1 MSSYSAKGIFKGPFK
16 SLRLAGLAA
25 LLALAPGCRQDMHDQ
40 PRYEPLEP
48 STFFEDG
55 RGSRPP
61 VEGTVARGSLR
72 EDSEFFTG
80 RAGGNGRAGGAAQG
94 QQPSNIG
101 TTETG
106 TTSVSGTG
114 AGGTGATRGTT
125 MTGGAALTNQGA
137 AQSSDVFA
145 QYEGFVTAF
154 PYPVTKEVL
163 DRGEERYNIFCSV
176 CHSRTG
182 DGNGMVVRRGYR
194 KPPSFHEDRLRQ
206 APVGYYFDVIT
217 NGFGAMPDYSAQ
229 ITARDRWAIIAYL
242 RALQRS
248 FQGTPADVPPDQ
260 RDRLNSAGQGQE
272 GRQQ

>member
-1 MSSYSAKGIFKGPFK
+1 MSSYSAKAIFKGRFK

-80 RAGGNGRAGGAAQG
+80 RTGGNRPAGGANQG

-106 TTSVSGTG
+106 TTSASGTSAG
-114 AGGTGATRGTT
+114 AAGAVT
-125 MTGGAALTNQGA
+125 TGGAALTNRSA
-137 AQSSDVFA
+137 ARSSEVFA
-145 QYEGFVTAF
+145 QYEGFVTVF
-154 PYPVTKEVL
+154 PFPVTKEVM

-260 RDRLNSAGQGQE
+260 RDRLNSEGQGQE
-272 GRQQ
+272 GKQQ